1 MLSNH
6 ILYYAS
12 QTIFL
17 LLSFIL
23 IVALIAT
30 TQSSPSNRKQE
41 IPINYLEV
49 WLPFVTVLIISL
61 IVCLLRCNAMNLS
74 ATFLI
79 YCTNIFTSKKWTSPI
94 LLHIRFLYS
103 FSFFNFFSTFID
115 FKIKEKTNQ
124 PQVPEDLKPEQMW
137 TQKST
142 YVWKRVLSLK

>member
-79 YCTNIFTSKKWTSPI
+79 YCTNIFTSKVCSQRSELP
-94 LLHIRFLYS
+94 LF
-103 FSFFNFFSTFID
+103 FSIFVFFIVSLFFNFFSTFID

-142 YVWKRVLSLK
+142 Y